1 MQQVS
6 PRKGVRPEQMMEFSK
21 LLERLILSLEKQ

>member
-6 PRKGVRPEQMMEFSK
+6 PRKGVRPEEQMEFNK
-21 LLERLILSLEKQ
+21 LLERTILSLEKQ